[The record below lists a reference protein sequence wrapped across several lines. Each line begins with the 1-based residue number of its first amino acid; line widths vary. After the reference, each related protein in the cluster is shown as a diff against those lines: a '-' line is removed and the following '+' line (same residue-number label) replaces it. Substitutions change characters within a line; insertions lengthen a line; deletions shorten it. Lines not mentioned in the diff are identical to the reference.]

1 MVGAELNSIQLERSN
16 ITGSRIAHLSR
27 VKTGLALASKRTW
40 VQNAAKS
47 NYTEKK
53 KFSAKEFTLQEFD
66 LDPSLPIKP
75 KQRS

>member
-16 ITGSRIAHLSR
+16 TTGSRIAHLSR

-47 NYTEKK
+47 NCTEKK
-53 KFSAKEFTLQEFD
+53 KFSVKEFTLQEFD
-66 LDPSLPIKP
+66 LDPSLPITP